1 MDSMLGYK
9 NDRYL
14 YFGRCAAKL
23 DDAANYLP
31 ARISGILMIAGAFV
45 IGLDS
50 KNAAR
55 IFKRDNRNHASPNSA
70 QTEAAMAGALDVQLA
85 GNAYYFGKLY
95 EKPTLG
101 DPDRPVEYEDIP
113 RVNRLL
119 YATAILSLVVFG
131 LVKGIVLWLI

>member
-1 MDSMLGYK
+1 MH
-9 NDRYL
+9 
-14 YFGRCAAKL
+14 
-23 DDAANYLP
+23 
-31 ARISGILMIAGAFV
+31 I
-45 IGLDS
+45 
-50 KNAAR
+50 
-55 IFKRDNRNHASPNSA
+55 
-70 QTEAAMAGALDVQLA
+70 QLA

-101 DPDRPVEYEDIP
+101 DPDRPEYEDIP

>member
-1 MDSMLGYK
+1 
-9 NDRYL
+9 
-14 YFGRCAAKL
+14 
-23 DDAANYLP
+23 
-31 ARISGILMIAGAFV
+31 
-45 IGLDS
+45 
-50 KNAAR
+50 
-55 IFKRDNRNHASPNSA
+55 
-70 QTEAAMAGALDVQLA
+70 MAGALDVALA